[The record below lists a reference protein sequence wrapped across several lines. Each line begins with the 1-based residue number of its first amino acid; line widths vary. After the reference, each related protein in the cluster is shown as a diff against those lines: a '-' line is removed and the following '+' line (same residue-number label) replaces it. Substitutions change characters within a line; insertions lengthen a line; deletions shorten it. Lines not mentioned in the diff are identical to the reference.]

1 MVFTEL
7 QSGCKI
13 AWSTLSKLTLRNACK
28 HYVRKH
34 YVQVPPRINYHEPIT
49 LQLAANYGT
58 FVIFTPNFRLPQLAA
73 WCGLHDMKVP
83 SRLSEWP
90 GVPQKPTQSLHYA
103 IGGVTRWPARR
114 RWASRAPSKP
124 WTRRCK
130 GLSHLFVRVSL
141 GLAARVATL

>member
-58 FVIFTPNFRLPQLAA
+58 FVVIYAEFQTAA
-73 WCGLHDMKVP
+73 TCRM
-83 SRLSEWP
+83 
-90 GVPQKPTQSLHYA
+90 
-103 IGGVTRWPARR
+103 
-114 RWASRAPSKP
+114 
-124 WTRRCK
+124 
-130 GLSHLFVRVSL
+130 VRI
-141 GLAARVATL
+141 A